1 MYFAYHSILIHASPM
16 TSYDYFLGWYEK
28 LINFDLEL
36 RNSKPNYNS
45 IFLVL
50 LALSQLITSA
60 CDSFE
65 IDSGLQ
71 NRTDHQIPVWAHR
84 GYFKHYDEN
93 TMGAFRAAMN
103 ARSYGRS
110 NIQGVELDV
119 QLTRDAKLVVLHDT
133 TLRRTAQAYN
143 VELDSNILDK
153 QISDLEWNE
162 IKNVVVGRDGEKLSL
177 LKDVLRTMN
186 SEFPQISFLVE
197 LKSFKQVADG
207 EGAEAAKKVVESVKE
222 VFGDLPIQ
230 LKENVNFISFDENIL
245 NQLDGQLTNN
255 SKFWIFEESQIAGLS
270 RQDLEIKMNQA
281 IRSGFDWI
289 DLEMGDYL
297 RQSPVI
303 EIAHKY
309 GLKVASW
316 PNNGKRTDGR
326 VYYDLAL
333 EKKLDGWTSDLW
345 AGWVIADQQETRL
358 QQTINF
364 FELRGISPPS
374 DLKAFFY
381 APVQTDFARGSD
393 VVGDIEPTSELLK
406 KAVSIDLERLA
417 NELPYVVVN
426 LSDAGNLV
434 PQLELLI
441 GELAREKGLNVV
453 VLRPKNG
460 VENLNSIASISQ
472 NLNQKFD
479 SSQMILKK
487 FISNCF

>member
-197 LKSFKQVADG
+197 LKSFK
-207 EGAEAAKKVVESVKE
+207 S
-222 VFGDLPIQ
+222 IQ
-230 LKENVNFISFDENIL
+230 
-245 NQLDGQLTNN
+245 
-255 SKFWIFEESQIAGLS
+255 
-270 RQDLEIKMNQA
+270 
-281 IRSGFDWI
+281 
-289 DLEMGDYL
+289 
-297 RQSPVI
+297 
-303 EIAHKY
+303 
-309 GLKVASW
+309 
-316 PNNGKRTDGR
+316 
-326 VYYDLAL
+326 
-333 EKKLDGWTSDLW
+333 KKL
-345 AGWVIADQQETRL
+345 E
-358 QQTINF
+358 
-364 FELRGISPPS
+364 
-374 DLKAFFY
+374 
-381 APVQTDFARGSD
+381 
-393 VVGDIEPTSELLK
+393 
-406 KAVSIDLERLA
+406 
-417 NELPYVVVN
+417 
-426 LSDAGNLV
+426 
-434 PQLELLI
+434 
-441 GELAREKGLNVV
+441 
-453 VLRPKNG
+453 
-460 VENLNSIASISQ
+460 EN
-472 NLNQKFD
+472 
-479 SSQMILKK
+479 
-487 FISNCF
+487 